1 MATQE
6 EETFLQDI
14 AFGSDLA
21 VSSSGDLQSAT
32 GFANIKQQLL
42 HRLITQPGTLIHR
55 PDYGVG
61 IKDFQN
67 AVNSISNQR
76 ALALRI
82 EEQFK
87 QDIRVNDVLNVSVD
101 AADSRPEQVT
111 IKIKVLLVGLGE
123 VDLSYKPFGAEAT
136 T

>member
-1 MATQE
+1 MADV

-14 AFGSDLA
+14 AFTNDMQ
-21 VSSSGDLQSAT
+21 VSPSGDLQAVT

-42 HRLITQPGTLIHR
+42 HRLITQPGALVHR
-55 PDYGVG
+55 PNYGVG
-61 IKDFQN
+61 VKDFQN
-67 AVNSISNQR
+67 ALNSISNQR

-87 QDIRVNDVLNVSVD
+87 EDIRVNDVLNVSVD
-101 AADSRPEQVT
+101 SRDDRPELVV

-123 VDLSYKPFGAEAT
+123 VDLSFKPFGSEELV
-136 T
+136 

>member
-1 MATQE
+1 MATVDE
-6 EETFLQDI
+6 VFLEDI
-14 AFGSDLA
+14 SFGSDLQ
-21 VSSSGDLQSAT
+21 VSASGDLQAVS

-42 HRLITQPGTLIHR
+42 HRLLTQPGKLIHR

-61 IKDFQN
+61 VKDFQN
-67 AVNSISNQR
+67 ALNSISNQR

-87 QDIRVNDVLNVSVD
+87 RDLRVNDVLNVSVD
-101 AADSRPEQVT
+101 ARDDRPELVV

-123 VDLSYKPFGAEAT
+123 VDLAFKPFGSEEVA
-136 T
+136 